1 LPNPRYHIYIEYSE
15 PDKSGVRFNIT
26 HAELDGTFSTPLIEG
41 QPFWFLGRLLNP
53 AKVVK
58 VTVFW
63 SYETAD
69 RLYLP
74 NRENLVTAKDKKYL
88 IENILS
94 GKVKGAYVCTEEF
107 LPLKLTTNSSVITP
121 QNVASALR
129 SKPRRIVVA
138 SGTDEA
144 LKSVTGTLIKIG
156 LAPIIMN
163 EEPSQGKKIVERF
176 SDYADAGFAVVLLSP
191 EVYVYPKGE
200 EATKRQ
206 RSARQ
211 DVILMLGFLLGKLGK
226 DRVLVLYKE
235 TPNFA
240 FPKDFEGV
248 KFTALDERGSW
259 ILALIR
265 ELTKC
270 GYSVDAARFLK

>member
-1 LPNPRYHIYIEYSE
+1 MPNPRYHIYIEYSE
-15 PDKSGVRFNIT
+15 PDKSGVRFNIS
-26 HAELDGTFSTPLIEG
+26 HAELDGTFSTPIVDG

-53 AKVVK
+53 AKVTK
-58 VTVFW
+58 VVVFW
-63 SYETAD
+63 SYENAD
-69 RLYLP
+69 KLYLP
-74 NRENLVTAKDKKYL
+74 NRENLVITKDKKFL
-88 IENILS
+88 IENILR

-107 LPLKLTTNSSVITP
+107 LPLELTTNSPAFTL
-121 QNVASALR
+121 QNVESALR
-129 SKPRRIVVA
+129 NKPRRIIVA

-144 LKSVTGTLIKIG
+144 LKTVTGTLIKIG
-156 LAPIIMN
+156 LAPIVMN

-176 SDYADAGFAVVLLSP
+176 SDYADVGFAVVLLSP

-206 RSARQ
+206 RATKQ
-211 DVILMLGFLLGKLGK
+211 DVILMLGFLVGRLGK
-226 DRVLVLYKE
+226 DKVLVLYRE

-240 FPKDFEGV
+240 LPKDFEGI
-248 KFTALDERGSW
+248 KFIALDERGSW

-265 ELTKC
+265 ELTNC

>member
-1 LPNPRYHIYIEYSE
+1 MPNPRYHIYIEYSE
-15 PDKSGVRFNIT
+15 PDKSGVRFNIS
-26 HAELDGTFSTPLIEG
+26 HAELDGTFSTPIVDG

-53 AKVVK
+53 AKVTK
-58 VTVFW
+58 VVVFW
-63 SYETAD
+63 SYENAD
-69 RLYLP
+69 KLYLS
-74 NRENLVTAKDKKYL
+74 NRENLVIAKDKKYL
-88 IENILS
+88 IENILK

-107 LPLKLTTNSSVITP
+107 LPLELTTNSPAFTL
-121 QNVASALR
+121 QNVESALR
-129 SKPRRIVVA
+129 NKPRRIIVA

-144 LKSVTGTLIKIG
+144 LKTVTGTLIKIG
-156 LAPIIMN
+156 LAPIVMN

-176 SDYADAGFAVVLLSP
+176 SDYADVGFAVVLLSP

-206 RSARQ
+206 RATKQ
-211 DVILMLGFLLGKLGK
+211 DVILMLGFLVGRLGK
-226 DRVLVLYKE
+226 DKVLVLYRE

-240 FPKDFEGV
+240 LPKDFEGI

-265 ELTKC
+265 ELTNC
-270 GYSVDAARFLK
+270 GYSVDAARFIK